1 MSIRAKIS
9 GVGHYVPPRILN
21 NKELEKLVDTNDE
34 WIVSR
39 TGIRERRILEDG
51 KASSYM
57 GAMAAKVALENAG
70 VSAEEIELIVVAT
83 VTPDMFFPST
93 ACLIQEEIG
102 AKNAWGVD
110 VNGACTGF
118 IYATSMAAQFIESGR
133 YKKVLVI
140 GSDKMSSITDYTDRN
155 TCVLFGDAAAAI
167 VLEVA
172 DEPELGIVDYLL
184 RSDGSGQNFLY
195 MKGGGSLNPATHE
208 TIDNKMH
215 YIYQDGR
222 TVFKFAVTG
231 MADITEEIVK
241 KNNIDSSDI
250 KLFIPHQ
257 ANLRIIEAAAKRIKL
272 PPEKVMINIDKYG
285 NTTAATIPLGLS
297 EAYYDGTISKGDII
311 IFAAFGAGF
320 TWGSML
326 LRWAID

>member
-1 MSIRAKIS
+1 MSVRAKIT
-9 GVGHYVPPRILN
+9 GVGHYVPSKVLN
-21 NKELEKLVDTNDE
+21 NKDFEEMVETTDE
-34 WIVSR
+34 WILSR
-39 TGIRERRILEDG
+39 TGIKERRILDEG
-51 KASSYM
+51 KASSFM
-57 GAMAAKVALENAG
+57 GALASKVALEVAD
-70 VSAEEIELIVVAT
+70 VDAEDIELIVVAT
-83 VTPDMFFPST
+83 VTPDMFFPNT
-93 ACLIQEEIG
+93 ACLIQHEIG

-118 IYATSMAAQFIESGR
+118 LYATAMGAQFIESGR
-133 YKKVLVI
+133 YKKVLVV
-140 GSDKMSSITDYTDRN
+140 GSDKMSAITDYTDRN
-155 TCVLFGDAAAAI
+155 TCVLFGDAAAAV
-167 VLEVA
+167 VLEA
-172 DEPELGIVDYLL
+172 TEEPDTGIIDYLL

-195 MKGGGSLNPATHE
+195 MKGGGSLHPATHE
-208 TIDNKMH
+208 TVDKKMH

-241 KNNIDSSDI
+241 KNNIDSNDI

-257 ANLRIIEAAAKRIKL
+257 ANLRIIDAAAKRVKL
-272 PPEKVMINIDKYG
+272 PDEKVMKNIVNYG

-297 EAYYDGTISKGDII
+297 EAYNAGTLEKGDIV

-326 LRWAID
+326 VRWSI

>member
-9 GVGHYVPPRILN
+9 GVGHYVPPRILS
-21 NKELEKLVDTNDE
+21 NKDLEKLVETNDE
-34 WIVSR
+34 WIISR

-57 GAMAAKVALENAG
+57 GAIAAKVALENAG
-70 VSAEEIELIVVAT
+70 VAAEEIELIVVAT

-93 ACLIQEEIG
+93 ACLIQNEIG

-118 IYATSMAAQFIESGR
+118 LYATSMAAQFIESGR
-133 YKKVLVI
+133 YKKVLVV
-140 GSDKMSSITDYTDRN
+140 GADKMSSITDYTDRN
-155 TCVLFGDAAAAI
+155 TCVLFGDAAAAV
-167 VLEVA
+167 VLEIA
-172 DEPELGIVDYLL
+172 DDPDLGIIDYLL
-184 RSDGSGQNFLY
+184 KSDGSGQNFLY
-195 MKGGGSLNPATHE
+195 MKGGGSLHPATHE
-208 TIDNKMH
+208 TVDNKMH

-241 KNNIDSSDI
+241 KNNIDSNDI

-257 ANLRIIEAAAKRIKL
+257 ANLRIIESAAKRIKL
-272 PPEKVMINIDKYG
+272 PPEKVLINIDKYG
-285 NTTAATIPLGLS
+285 NTTAATIPMGLS
-297 EAYYDGTISKGDII
+297 EAYYDGTLSKGDIV

-326 LRWAID
+326 VRWAID

>member
-1 MSIRAKIS
+1 MTTRAKIA
-9 GVGHYVPPRILN
+9 GVGHYAPPKVLDN
-21 NKELEKLVDTNDE
+21 HDLEKMVDTSDE

-39 TGIRERRILEDG
+39 TGIKERRILDKG
-51 KASSYM
+51 KGSSYM
-57 GAMAAKVALENAG
+57 GINAAKMAMRQAG
-70 VSAEEIELIVVAT
+70 VSPEEIDLIVVAT

-118 IYATSMAAQFIESGR
+118 VYATAMAAQFIESGR
-133 YKKVLVI
+133 YQKILVI

-155 TCVLFGDAAAAI
+155 TCVLFGDASGAI
-167 VLEVA
+167 VLEVSE
-172 DEPELGIVDYLL
+172 DPDYGILDFILK
-184 RSDGSGQNFLY
+184 SDGGGKKHLY
-195 MKGGGSLNPATHE
+195 MEGGGSLNPATHE
-208 TIDNKMH
+208 TVDKKMH
-215 YIYQDGR
+215 YLFQDGR
-222 TVFKFAVTG
+222 NVFKFAVSG
-231 MADITEEIVK
+231 MADITEEIVTK
-241 KNNIDSSDI
+241 HEIPPDKI

-257 ANLRIIEAAAKRIKL
+257 ANLRIIDATAKRLKL
-272 PPEKVMINIDKYG
+272 PKDKVLINIDRYG

-297 EAYYDGTISKGDII
+297 EAFEEGRLSKGDIL

-326 LRWAID
+326 IRWAI

>member
-1 MSIRAKIS
+1 MSVRAKIS
-9 GVGHYVPPRILN
+9 GIGHYVPSKVLDN
-21 NKELEKLVDTNDE
+21 QELEKMVETTDE
-34 WIVSR
+34 WIISR
-39 TGIRERRILEDG
+39 TGIKERRILEDG
-51 KASSYM
+51 KASSFM
-57 GAMAAKVALENAG
+57 GALAAKVALENAG
-70 VSAEEIELIVVAT
+70 VAPEELDLIVVAT

-93 ACLIQEEIG
+93 ACLIQHEIG

-118 IYATSMAAQFIESGR
+118 LYATAMGAQFIESGR
-133 YKKVLVI
+133 YQKVLIV

-155 TCVLFGDAAAAI
+155 TCVLFGDAAAAV
-167 VLEVA
+167 VLEPST
-172 DEPELGIVDYLL
+172 EPDTGILDYILK
-184 RSDGSGQNFLY
+184 SDGSGQNFLY
-195 MKGGGSLNPATHE
+195 MKGGGSLHPATHE
-208 TIDNKMH
+208 TVENKMH

-231 MADITEEIVK
+231 MADVTEQIVK
-241 KNNIDSSDI
+241 KHNIKSEEI

-257 ANLRIIEAAAKRIKL
+257 ANLRIIDAAAQRVKL
-272 PPEKVMINIDKYG
+272 PPEKVLINIDKYG

-297 EAYYDGTISKGDII
+297 EAYNDGRIQKGDYI

-326 LRWAID
+326 VRWAY

>member
-1 MSIRAKIS
+1 MSIQAKIS
-9 GVGHYVPPRILN
+9 GVGHYVPSKVLN
-21 NKELEKLVDTNDE
+21 NQELEKMVDTTDE

-39 TGIRERRILEDG
+39 TGIKERRILEDG

-57 GAMAAKVALENAG
+57 GALAAKVALENAG
-70 VSAEEIELIVVAT
+70 LAPEELDLIVVAT

-93 ACLIQEEIG
+93 ACLIQHEIG

-118 IYATSMAAQFIESGR
+118 IYATAMGAQFIESGR
-133 YKKVLVI
+133 YQKVLVV

-155 TCVLFGDAAAAI
+155 TCVLFGDAAAAV
-167 VLEVA
+167 VLEPA
-172 DEPELGIVDYLL
+172 TDPDLGILDYIL

-195 MKGGGSLNPATHE
+195 MKGGGSLHPATHE
-208 TIDNKMH
+208 TVDNKMH

-231 MADITEEIVK
+231 MADVTEEIVK
-241 KNNIDSSDI
+241 KNNIKSEDI

-257 ANLRIIEAAAKRIKL
+257 ANLRIIDAAAQRVKL
-272 PPEKVMINIDKYG
+272 PPEKVLINIDKYG
-285 NTTAATIPLGLS
+285 NTTAATIPMGLS
-297 EAYYDGTISKGDII
+297 EAYNEGRVKKGDYV

-326 LRWAID
+326 VRWAY

>member
-1 MSIRAKIS
+1 
-9 GVGHYVPPRILN
+9 
-21 NKELEKLVDTNDE
+21 
-34 WIVSR
+34 
-39 TGIRERRILEDG
+39 
-51 KASSYM
+51 
-57 GAMAAKVALENAG
+57 
-70 VSAEEIELIVVAT
+70 
-83 VTPDMFFPST
+83 
-93 ACLIQEEIG
+93 
-102 AKNAWGVD
+102 
-110 VNGACTGF
+110 
-118 IYATSMAAQFIESGR
+118 
-133 YKKVLVI
+133 
-140 GSDKMSSITDYTDRN
+140 
-155 TCVLFGDAAAAI
+155 
-167 VLEVA
+167 
-172 DEPELGIVDYLL
+172 
-184 RSDGSGQNFLY
+184 
-195 MKGGGSLNPATHE
+195 
-208 TIDNKMH
+208 MH

-241 KNNIDSSDI
+241 KNNIDSNDI

-326 LRWAID
+326 LRWAIDK

>member
-1 MSIRAKIS
+1 MSVRAKIT
-9 GVGHYVPPRILN
+9 GVGHYVPPKKLN
-21 NKELEKLVDTNDE
+21 NKELEQIVDTSDE
-34 WIVSR
+34 WIISR
-39 TGIRERRILEDG
+39 TGIKERRILDDG
-51 KASSYM
+51 KASSFM
-57 GAMAAKVALENAG
+57 GALASKVAMEVAH
-70 VSAEEIELIVVAT
+70 VEPEEIELIIVAT

-93 ACLIQEEIG
+93 ACLIQHEIG

-118 IYATSMAAQFIESGR
+118 LYATAMGAQFIESGR
-133 YKKVLVI
+133 YHKVLVV

-155 TCVLFGDAAAAI
+155 NCILFGDAAAAV
-167 VLEVA
+167 VLEA
-172 DEPELGIVDYLL
+172 TEEPDTGIIDYILK
-184 RSDGSGQNFLY
+184 SDGSGQNFLY
-195 MKGGGSLNPATHE
+195 MKGGGSLHPATHE
-208 TIDNKMH
+208 TVDNKMH

-241 KNNIDSSDI
+241 KNNIDSEKI

-257 ANLRIIEAAAKRIKL
+257 ANLRIIDAAAKRVKL
-272 PPEKVMINIDKYG
+272 PPEKVVRNIVNYG

-297 EAYYDGTISKGDII
+297 EAYNDGKLKKGDIVV
-311 IFAAFGAGF
+311 FAAFGAGF

-326 LRWAID
+326 VRWAI

>member
-1 MSIRAKIS
+1 MSARAKIT
-9 GVGHYVPPRILN
+9 GVGHYVPSKVLN
-21 NKELEKLVDTNDE
+21 NKDFEKMVETSDE
-34 WIVSR
+34 WILSR
-39 TGIRERRILEDG
+39 TGIKERRILDDG

-57 GAMAAKVALENAG
+57 GALASKVALEVAG
-70 VSAEEIELIVVAT
+70 VDPEEIELIVVAT

-93 ACLIQEEIG
+93 ACLIQHEIG

-118 IYATSMAAQFIESGR
+118 LYATAMGAQFIESGR
-133 YKKVLVI
+133 YKKVLVV

-155 TCVLFGDAAAAI
+155 TCVLFGDAAAAV
-167 VLEVA
+167 VLEA
-172 DEPELGIVDYLL
+172 TEEPDTGIIDYIL

-195 MKGGGSLNPATHE
+195 MKGGGSLHPATHE
-208 TIDNKMH
+208 TVDKKMH
-215 YIYQDGR
+215 YIFQDGR

-241 KNNIDSSDI
+241 KNNINSEEI

-257 ANLRIIEAAAKRIKL
+257 ANLRIIDAAANRVKL
-272 PPEKVMINIDKYG
+272 PPEKVMKNIVKYG

-297 EAYYDGTISKGDII
+297 EAYNDGTIEKGDIVV
-311 IFAAFGAGF
+311 FAAFGAGF

-326 LRWAID
+326 VRWAI

>member
-1 MSIRAKIS
+1 MSLRAKIT
-9 GVGHYVPPRILN
+9 GVGHYVPSKVLN
-21 NKELEKLVDTNDE
+21 NKELEKMVDTSDD

-39 TGIRERRILEDG
+39 TGIKERRILEDG
-51 KASSYM
+51 KASSFM
-57 GAMAAKVALENAG
+57 GALAARVALENAG
-70 VSAEEIELIVVAT
+70 VSAEELDLIVVAT

-93 ACLIQEEIG
+93 ACLIQHEIG

-118 IYATSMAAQFIESGR
+118 LYATAMGAQFIESGR
-133 YKKVLVI
+133 YQKVLIV

-167 VLEVA
+167 VLEPTTEEAHV
-172 DEPELGIVDYLL
+172 GILDYILK
-184 RSDGSGQNFLY
+184 SDGSGQNFLY
-195 MKGGGSLNPATHE
+195 MKGGGSLHPASHE
-208 TIDNKMH
+208 TVDNKMH

-231 MADITEEIVK
+231 MADVTEQIAK
-241 KNNIDSSDI
+241 KNNIQSDDI

-257 ANLRIIEAAAKRIKL
+257 ANLRIIDAAAQRVKL
-272 PPEKVMINIDKYG
+272 PPEKVLINIDKYG

-297 EAYYDGTISKGDII
+297 EAYNEGRIKQGDYI

-326 LRWAID
+326 VRWAY

>member
-1 MSIRAKIS
+1 MSFKAKIT
-9 GVGHYVPPRILN
+9 GVGHYVPEKVLD
-21 NKELEKLVDTNDE
+21 NKTLEKMVETTDE

-39 TGIRERRILEDG
+39 TGIKERRILGEG
-51 KASSYM
+51 KGSSYM
-57 GAMAAKVALENAG
+57 GALAAKVALEDAK
-70 VSAEEIELIVVAT
+70 VAAEEIELIVVAT

-93 ACLIQEEIG
+93 ACLIQHEIG

-118 IYATSMAAQFIESGR
+118 IYATAMAAQFIESGR
-133 YKKVLVI
+133 YKKVLVV
-140 GSDKMSSITDYTDRN
+140 GADKMSSITDYTDRN
-155 TCVLFGDAAAAI
+155 TCILFGDAAGAI
-167 VLEVA
+167 VLERTRQA
-172 DEPELGIVDYLL
+172 ETGIIDYILK
-184 RSDGSGQNFLY
+184 SDGSGQNFLY
-195 MKGGGSLNPATHE
+195 MKGGGSLHPATHE
-208 TIDNKMH
+208 TVDKKMH

-231 MADITEEIVK
+231 MADVTEEIVK
-241 KNNIDSSDI
+241 KHHLKSSDI

-257 ANLRIIEAAAKRIKL
+257 ANLRIIDAAAQRIRL
-272 PPEKVMINIDKYG
+272 APEKVLINIEKYG

-297 EAYYDGTISKGDII
+297 ETYYDDKLKKGDLV

-326 LRWAID
+326 VRWSK

>member
-1 MSIRAKIS
+1 MSVRAKIT
-9 GVGHYVPPRILN
+9 GVGHYVPSKVLN
-21 NKELEKLVDTNDE
+21 NKDLEEMVDTTEE
-34 WIVSR
+34 WILSR
-39 TGIRERRILEDG
+39 TGIKERRILDDG
-51 KASSYM
+51 KASSFM
-57 GAMAAKVALENAG
+57 GALASKVALENAG
-70 VSAEEIELIVVAT
+70 VEPEELELIVVAT

-93 ACLIQEEIG
+93 ACLIQHEIG

-118 IYATSMAAQFIESGR
+118 IYATAMGAQFIESGR
-133 YKKVLVI
+133 YQKVLVV

-155 TCVLFGDAAAAI
+155 NCILFGDAAAAV
-167 VLEVA
+167 VLEA
-172 DEPELGIVDYLL
+172 TEEPDTGIIDYILK
-184 RSDGSGQNFLY
+184 SDGSGQNFLY
-195 MKGGGSLNPATHE
+195 MKGGGSLHPPTHE
-208 TIDNKMH
+208 TVDKKMH
-215 YIYQDGR
+215 YIFQDGR

-241 KNNIDSSDI
+241 KNNISSEEI

-257 ANLRIIEAAAKRIKL
+257 ANLRIIDSAAKRLKL
-272 PPEKVMINIDKYG
+272 APEQVMKNIVNYG

-297 EAYYDGTISKGDII
+297 EAYHDGTLKKGDIV

-326 LRWAID
+326 VRWSI

>member
-1 MSIRAKIS
+1 MSFKAKII
-9 GVGHYVPPRILN
+9 GVGHYVPEKVLD
-21 NKELEKLVDTNDE
+21 NKELEKMVNTTDE
-34 WIVSR
+34 WIISR
-39 TGIRERRILEDG
+39 TGIKERRILGEG
-51 KASSYM
+51 KGSSYM
-57 GAMAAKVALENAG
+57 GALAAKVALEDAK

-93 ACLIQEEIG
+93 ACLIQHEIG

-118 IYATSMAAQFIESGR
+118 IYATAMAAQFIESGR
-133 YKKVLVI
+133 YKKVLVV
-140 GSDKMSSITDYTDRN
+140 GADKMSSITDYTDRN
-155 TCVLFGDAAAAI
+155 TCILFGDAAGAI
-167 VLEVA
+167 VLERTRQA
-172 DEPELGIVDYLL
+172 ETGIIDYILK
-184 RSDGSGQNFLY
+184 SNGAGQNFLY
-195 MKGGGSLNPATHE
+195 MKGGGSLHPPTHE
-208 TIDNKMH
+208 TIDKKMH

-231 MADITEEIVK
+231 MADVTEEIVK
-241 KNNIDSSDI
+241 KNNINSDDI

-257 ANLRIIEAAAKRIKL
+257 ANLRIIDAAAQRVKL
-272 PPEKVMINIDKYG
+272 APEKVLINIEKYG

-297 EAYYDGTISKGDII
+297 EAYYDGRLQKGDIV

-326 LRWAID
+326 IRWAK